1 MTTVRI
7 WFTKTG
13 EAAYISLLDLQRVMQ
28 RALKRSRL
36 PVWYTQ
42 GFNPHIY
49 MTFAAPLALGQES
62 LVESLDCKMDLVP
75 EDWQQA
81 RQDLQACL
89 PKGICATKLEP
100 AGMDPSRIASAEY
113 ELQYGANA
121 SQMVLLAVQSYN
133 AAAQA
138 MVEKKGKKGK
148 IKQIDLKQYVP
159 SLTAV
164 QQQEGLVVS
173 LALPAG
179 NTLTVNPALLL
190 EYLERTTGLPASAA
204 RVLRVA
210 LKTQDG
216 ENFC

>member
-62 LVESLDCKMDLVP
+62 LVESLDCKMDPVP

-81 RQDLQACL
+81 RQALQDCL

-100 AGMDPSRIASAEY
+100 AGMDPSCIASAEY
-113 ELQYGANA
+113 ELQYGVNMAHA
-121 SQMVLLAVQSYN
+121 VLHAVQSYN
-133 AAAQA
+133 STAQA
-138 MVEKKGKKGK
+138 LVEKKGKKGK
-148 IKQIDLKQYVP
+148 VKQIDLKQYVP
-159 SLTAV
+159 SLIAE
-164 QQQEGLVVS
+164 QQQAGLVVP
-173 LALPAG
+173 LTLPAG

-190 EYLERTTGLPASAA
+190 EYLEKTTGLPASAA

-210 LKTQDG
+210 LKTPDG